1 MRMSFPPPNKGPYDG
16 PEYIEYTVY
25 PPVRG
30 SLTGAHPGLFTSEN
44 KNALESYWYPLLESM
59 REKLKMEP
67 SVISAV
73 CSDTHFRN

>member
-1 MRMSFPPPNKGPYDG
+1 MSFPPPNKGRYDG

-44 KNALESYWYPLLESM
+44 SRTA
-59 REKLKMEP
+59 
-67 SVISAV
+67 
-73 CSDTHFRN
+73 TFRWNLSERN